1 MSREQHSCIVLEL
14 QNQRGAFPVPQHTAL
29 CTGTGQQLLECGGRG
44 ALLALEAS
52 LAEKRRH
59 FWQRQHREDA
69 GEVPVHSMGLLLT
82 PSHSH
87 HSTKQRSLSQGCNPF
102 CEAQSRGTAPRT
114 LSEGQVNSHPPKDT
128 AGGTGVLTHL
138 SPQLLLP
145 PPSPWNP

>member
-14 QNQRGAFPVPQHTAL
+14 QNQGGGHSL
-29 CTGTGQQLLECGGRG
+29 CPNTQPC
-44 ALLALEAS
+44 ALALGSSSWNVVAGG
-52 LAEKRRH
+52 LCWLWRH
-59 FWQRQHREDA
+59 LWQRQHREDA

-87 HSTKQRSLSQGCNPF
+87 HSTKQRSLSQGCNPS